1 MQSKYWVTLIRKA
14 KQTIFGNDS
23 ITDVTD
29 NKTFWRTVKSFS
41 RDKVKADIKRKCKR
55 KISKM

>member
-41 RDKVKADIKRKCKR
+41 RDKVKADI
-55 KISKM
+55 